1 MKNITGVMSFGV
13 PASPPPT
20 EAKSFET
27 DTLLVYSRGNIC
39 Q

>member
-1 MKNITGVMSFGV
+1 MKNATGVTSFNV

-27 DTLLVYSRGNIC
+27 DTLIVYSRGNIC